1 VLMSIVVLCLIAMGL
16 YGVLSFIEKHYLKKL

>member
-1 VLMSIVVLCLIAMGL
+1 VVLCLIAMGL